1 MRKIFKTVEVLLV
14 TTPPH
19 ACMPSDSF
27 ASRISAEP
35 RNSPKLS
42 GHAHRDEEG

>member
-35 RNSPKLS
+35 RNFAKFPKIL
-42 GHAHRDEEG
+42 GACPPG